1 MRHHLTP
8 VRMAIFQKNIPKTKM
23 KQKHNKCW
31 KEFGKIG
38 ILVHS
43 RRFLKKLKI
52 EPQYDPWIPLP
63 GIYPKEWKA
72 GSWEDTGTPFFTA
85 ALHITASCGTSPRPT
100 ARWPRE
106 KMWSLHT
113 TECSAALKRSNIYV
127 LFTVP
132 SCGVRGRKPRF
143 PTNKRRIK
151 ISTDGTLW
159 PRTVHG
165 VDAVCVAKNHPFI
178 FGIAR
183 IWFWIK

>member
-1 MRHHLTP
+1 MLNITNHQGNSNTNHNETSP
-8 VRMAIFQKNIPKTKM
+8 HTCQDGYFFKKIPKPKM

-85 ALHITASCGTSPRPT
+85 ALHITASCGTSPRAHWQVTEGENVESAYNGMLCSPEKKQHLRSFHRT
-100 ARWPRE
+100 IVWSPRAE
-106 KMWSLHT
+106 T
-113 TECSAALKRSNIYV
+113 TL
-127 LFTVP
+127 P
-132 SCGVRGRKPRF
+132 
-143 PTNKRRIK
+143 
-151 ISTDGTLW
+151 DQ
-159 PRTVHG
+159 
-165 VDAVCVAKNHPFI
+165 
-178 FGIAR
+178 
-183 IWFWIK
+183 